1 MHLFKG
7 YNATSHIL
15 LKLWAVAF
23 FILVGNEQ
31 LYAQCDGISLNS
43 YVVTPLSLS
52 TNSDLVNGGIQ
63 HRYITVAVNTT
74 RDANCSRWSL
84 TVKARESWKYGNT
97 VINLQQTAIRFNSTV
112 FGPTASELGVNGA
125 TFPLTRNEIIL
136 INRSNTPI
144 NTNKF
149 KYFDL
154 KYDLIVSG
162 GDDLLNAENGTY
174 STLLEFV
181 LYDEFGRVLSTTTV
195 RPSFEIYNNQRNNAN
210 ISLQNGASN
219 VSLGFTTAADFE
231 KGITDTKINGLIVN
245 AYAPH
250 QVIVKS
256 ATSRL
261 MAPSVPQG
269 IPVSSISL
277 NIIST
282 GSGQPGIICTPI
294 TLSNIPKVVANNPMY
309 NFRYQN
315 STYTLNYSIS
325 GSDPNIV
332 SAQPGVY
339 STSIMFMVIP
349 F

>member
-1 MHLFKG
+1 MYLFKG
-7 YNATSHIL
+7 HSATSHL
-15 LKLWAVAF
+15 FLKLWVVAF
-23 FILVGNEQ
+23 VFLWSNEQ

-43 YVVTPLSLS
+43 YVVTPLALRS
-52 TNSDLVNGGIQ
+52 NADLINGGVQ
-63 HRYITVAVNTT
+63 QRYITVAVNTT
-74 RDANCSRWSL
+74 KDVNCSRWSL
-84 TVKARESWKYGNT
+84 TVKARENWRYGNT
-97 VINLQQTAIRFNSTV
+97 MIKLQKTAIRFNSTV

-144 NTNKF
+144 NTSKF
-149 KYFDL
+149 RYFDL
-154 KYDLIVSG
+154 KYDLIVNG
-162 GDDLLNAENGTY
+162 GDALLYAENGSY

-195 RPSFEIYNNQRNNAN
+195 RPTFEIYNNQRNNFN
-210 ISLQNGASN
+210 ISLQNGANN

-231 KGITDTKINGLIVN
+231 KGISDTKINGLIVE

-261 MAPSVPQG
+261 MAPGISQG

-277 NIIST
+277 NISST
-282 GSGQPGIICTPI
+282 GSSQSGITCTPI
-294 TLSNIPKVVANNPMY
+294 TLSDIPKVVANNPMY

-315 STYTLNYSIS
+315 SSYTLRYSIS
-325 GSDPNIV
+325 GGDPNIV

-339 STSIMFMVIP
+339 STSIMFMIIP
-349 F
+349 Y